1 MNESKVPTKN
11 RKNPSNNK
19 EQRRSNP
26 LIRRLRIKFISM
38 MMGVVLLFLLA
49 IFSVQYISSKRSM
62 ESVSQAAL
70 TNALNEASTPW
81 SMQGEDPFTDLPG
94 MPEGSNNG
102 IEGNDPGTM
111 GRKGND
117 EDPWEPGN
125 HRNDRRMADF
135 ANRQDRIAILVA
147 YYMTDGTVKLRQ
159 NNIFFI
165 SSEDDITELVTA
177 AVAEKDSSG
186 RLESQDLRF
195 MKKDLTDGSIAV
207 AFADI
212 SNELSVLQS
221 TLLRSL
227 WISLAVTLVMFLL
240 SLWFSRLATRPVE
253 RAWDHQRRFVADASH
268 ELKTPLTVIMSN
280 TDMVSRSLGSMT
292 TDESLGIREESP
304 AGQKLQR
311 NLRRMENVRE
321 ESNRMK
327 ELIGE
332 LLDVA
337 RGDLGQQP
345 ENFREV
351 SFSEIVEDALLTW
364 ESVYY
369 ESGKLLTGHIDP
381 ELSLY
386 GDRTLLRRL
395 VEILLDN
402 ALKYSSEKS
411 EVMVSLRREKL
422 HGKKVIHLS
431 VENEGTPLTKE
442 EISHLFDRFYR
453 ADSSREQTS
462 GYGLGLSIAESIT
475 EAHKG
480 QIRAEATER
489 GNCFHVT
496 IG

>member
-1 MNESKVPTKN
+1 MNEIKASARS
-11 RKNPSNNK
+11 RKNSANKK

-26 LIRRLRIKFISM
+26 LIRRLRVKFISM

-62 ESVSQAAL
+62 ESDSQAAL
-70 TNALNEASTPW
+70 TNALNEASIPW
-81 SMQGEDPFTDLPG
+81 LKPGEDSFTDLPG
-94 MPEGSNNG
+94 MPGGSNND
-102 IEGNDPGTM
+102 IEGNDPEIIGS
-111 GRKGND
+111 KGNN
-117 EDPWEPGN
+117 EDSWEPGK
-125 HRNDRRMADF
+125 HKNDRRMADF

-147 YYMTDGTVKLRQ
+147 YYLTDGTVKLRQ

-165 SSEDDITELVTA
+165 SSEDDIAELVNT
-177 AVAEKDSSG
+177 AVAKNEDSG
-186 RLESQDLRF
+186 RLESHDLRF
-195 MKKDLTDGSIAV
+195 MKKNLAEGSIAV

-227 WISLAVTLVMFLL
+227 WISLAVIFVMFLL
-240 SLWFSRLATRPVE
+240 SLWFSRLATKPVE
-253 RAWDHQRRFVADASH
+253 RAWDDQKRFVADASH

-280 TDMVSRSLGSMT
+280 TDMVSRSLGSIT
-292 TDESLGIREESP
+292 EDESLGIRTDSP

-337 RGDLGQQP
+337 RGDLGRQP

-351 SFSEIVEDALLTW
+351 SFSEILEDALLTW
-364 ESVYY
+364 ESVYF
-369 ESGKLLTGHIDP
+369 EAGKLLTGHIDP
-381 ELSLY
+381 DLSLN

-411 EVMVSLRREKL
+411 EITVSLRREKF

-431 VENEGTPLTKE
+431 VENEGKPLTE
-442 EISHLFDRFYR
+442 DEISHLFDRFYR

-480 QIRAEATER
+480 QIRAEATDH
-489 GNCFHVT
+489 GNCFHV
-496 IG
+496 II